1 MCRVYNVSGTFVSYT
16 GYIHLSPSLCFP
28 CLFFFFHL
36 FLINFIFGCVGSSLL
51 FEGFSQVVA
60 GAAL

>member
-1 MCRVYNVSGTFVSYT
+1 M
-16 GYIHLSPSLCFP
+16 LSVQCLWNFCVLYRLHPPFSLIV
-28 CLFFFFHL
+28 LSLSFFFFHL

>member
-1 MCRVYNVSGTFVSYT
+1 MSLELLCPIQVTSTFLP
-16 GYIHLSPSLCFP
+16 HCAFP
-28 CLFFFFHL
+28 VFFFFFHL

-51 FEGFSQVVA
+51 FKGFSQVVA